1 MDAEAYVLEPFS
13 SKEMEELNDVIPRAA
28 EAVLSLLKE
37 GGQRAMERFNRAS

>member
-1 MDAEAYVLEPFS
+1 
-13 SKEMEELNDVIPRAA
+13 VIPRAA